1 MNSIAMVQRARGM
14 VEPEKERRSAV
25 VGWIEESLVST
36 QPVRM
41 SRLMVMLC
49 IRFATG
55 LLLRS

>member
-1 MNSIAMVQRARGM
+1 MVQRARGT